1 MNAPRLTRAVGQGRA
16 AAPVRAV
23 HLGLGN
29 FFRAHTCWYTEH
41 ATDAAGWGFAAF
53 TGRGSELLVD
63 RLTEQQG
70 LYTLVERG
78 GETDSFEVI
87 ASLSHAHVAAEH
99 NAWLHCFRAPDLAAV
114 TITVTEAAYFR
125 GVHGGL
131 DASRPEV
138 TADIK
143 VLRDDLTGFVRTAP
157 ARLVA
162 GMAARKA
169 AGAGPLA
176 LVPCDNTPGN
186 GALAQRVVRDL
197 AELVD
202 TSVAS
207 WIADSVSVVTTMVD
221 RITPGPAPD
230 DVRAVAQ
237 STGFEDRCPVVTEP
251 FHQWVLSGEFP
262 AGRPDW
268 ADAGAI
274 FTDDITPYEQ
284 RKLWLL
290 NGAHSL
296 LAYTG
301 LIRGHEAVADAI
313 SDEACRAWLSDWW
326 AAASSHLRQPAGELA
341 GYRAALSQ
349 RFANRRLHD
358 RLDRIAADGS
368 QKLPIRILPVLRA
381 ERAVGGLPVGATRV
395 IAAWICYLRG
405 AGPVADARAEEV
417 VPLAAGPLATAVAR
431 VLSWLDPAVGGDAE
445 VVRIVTEQCREL
457 SLMER
462 MGRRTARPRLPAP

>member
-1 MNAPRLTRAVGQGRA
+1 M
-16 AAPVRAV
+16 V

-29 FFRAHTCWYTEH
+29 FFRAHPCWYTEH
-41 ATDAAGWGFAAF
+41 APDAARWGIAAF
-53 TGRGSELLVD
+53 TGRGSEMLVD

-70 LYTLVERG
+70 LYTLVERAS
-78 GETDSFEVI
+78 ETDDFEVI
-87 ASLSHAHVAAEH
+87 GSLSRAHVAAEH
-99 NAWLHCFRAPDLAAV
+99 DAWLRCFQAPELAAV
-114 TITVTEAAYFR
+114 TVTVTEAGYCR
-125 GVHGGL
+125 GAHGGL
-131 DASRPEV
+131 DASRPDV

-143 VLRDDLTGFVRTAP
+143 ILRQDRTGFVRTAP

-162 GMAARKA
+162 GMAARRA

-202 TSVAS
+202 GDIAS
-207 WIADSVSVVTTMVD
+207 WIAESVSVVTTMVD
-221 RITPGPAPD
+221 RITPGPTPD

-237 STGFEDRCPVVTEP
+237 STGYEDRCPVVTEP
-251 FHQWVLSGEFP
+251 FHQWVLTGEFP
-262 AGRPDW
+262 VGRPGW
-268 ADAGAI
+268 EGAGAI
-274 FTDDITPYEQ
+274 FTDDITPHEQ

-296 LAYTG
+296 LAYAG
-301 LIRGHEAVADAI
+301 LIRGHEAVPDAVR
-313 SDEACRAWLSDWW
+313 DEVCRAWLCDWW
-326 AAASSHLRQPAGELA
+326 AAASSHLPQPAAELA
-341 GYRAALSQ
+341 DYRAALSQ
-349 RFANRRLHD
+349 RFANGRLRD

-368 QKLPIRILPVLRA
+368 QKLPIRIVPVLRA
-381 ERAVGGLPVGATRV
+381 ERAAGGLPVGATRV

-405 AGPVADARAEEV
+405 AAPIADARADEV

-431 VLSWLDPAVGGDAE
+431 VLAWLDPALGGDAD
-445 VVRIVTEQCREL
+445 VVATVTEQCREL

-462 MGRRTARPRLPAP
+462 PGRRTGQPRLPAPS

>member
-1 MNAPRLTRAVGQGRA
+1 VSLPRLSRTAGQGRA
-16 AAPVRAV
+16 AAPVRVV

-29 FFRAHTCWYTEH
+29 FFRAHPCWYTEH
-41 ATDAAGWGFAAF
+41 APDAAEWGIAAF
-53 TGRGSELLVD
+53 TGRGSELLVG

-78 GETDSFEVI
+78 PETDRFEI
-87 ASLSHAHVAAEH
+87 ISSLSGVHAAAEH
-99 NAWLHCFRAPDLAAV
+99 DAWLRCFRAPQLATV
-114 TITVTEAAYFR
+114 TVTVTEAGYFR
-125 GVHGGL
+125 DAGGGL
-131 DASRPEV
+131 DTNRPEV
-138 TADIK
+138 LADIK

-162 GMAARKA
+162 GLAARRS

-202 TSVAS
+202 GDVAA
-207 WIADSVSVVTTMVD
+207 WIADSVSMVTTMVD
-221 RITPGPAPD
+221 RITPGATPD
-230 DVRAVAQ
+230 DIRAVRER
-237 STGFEDRCPVVTEP
+237 TGFEDRCPVVTEP
-251 FHQWVLSGEFP
+251 YRQWVLSGDFP
-262 AGRPDW
+262 AGRPRW
-268 ADAGAI
+268 EDASAI
-274 FTDDITPYEQ
+274 FTDDITPYER

-301 LIRGHEAVADAI
+301 LIRGHEAVAEAI
-313 SDEACRAWLSDWW
+313 RDQACREWLWDWW
-326 AAASSHLRQPAGELA
+326 AVASSHLHQAAPDLA
-341 GYRAALSQ
+341 DYRAALSR
-349 RFANRRLHD
+349 RFANGRLHD

-381 ERAVGGLPVGATRV
+381 EWAAGGSPVGATRV

-405 AGPVADARAEEV
+405 STPVIDARADEV
-417 VPLAAGPLATAVAR
+417 VPLAAGPLTAAVAR
-431 VLSWLDPAVGGDAE
+431 VLAWLDPALDGDADI
-445 VVRIVTEQCREL
+445 VAAVTEQCREL
-457 SLMER
+457 SLMAQR
-462 MGRRTARPRLPAP
+462 GRRSA

>member
-1 MNAPRLTRAVGQGRA
+1 MSVRRLTRTAGQGRA
-16 AAPVRAV
+16 AAPVRVV

-29 FFRAHTCWYTEH
+29 FFRAHPCWYTEH
-41 ATDAAGWGFAAF
+41 AADADRWGIAAF

-78 GETDSFEVI
+78 SDADRFEVI
-87 ASLSHAHVAAEH
+87 SSLSEAHVASEH
-99 NAWLHCFRAPDLAAV
+99 DTWLRCFRAPELATV
-114 TITVTEAAYFR
+114 TVTVTEAGYFR
-125 GVHGGL
+125 GANGGL
-131 DASRPEV
+131 DANRPEV
-138 TADIK
+138 QADIN
-143 VLRDDLTGFVRTAP
+143 VLRDDLAGFVRTAP

-162 GMAARKA
+162 GMAARRTA
-169 AGAGPLA
+169 DAGPLA
-176 LVPCDNTPGN
+176 LVPCDNTPDN

-202 TSVAS
+202 GDVAS

-221 RITPGPAPD
+221 RITPGATPD
-230 DVRAVAQ
+230 DVRAIRQ
-237 STGFEDRCPVVTEP
+237 STGVDDTCPVVTEP

-262 AGRPDW
+262 AGRPRWD
-268 ADAGAI
+268 DAGGI
-274 FTDDITPYEQ
+274 FTDDIRPYER

-301 LIRGHEAVADAI
+301 LIRGHEAVAEAI
-313 SDEACRAWLSDWW
+313 RDQACREWLWDWW
-326 AAASSHLRQPAGELA
+326 AVASSRLGQPTADLA

-349 RFANRRLHD
+349 RFANGRLHD

-381 ERAVGGLPVGATRV
+381 ERAAGGLPIGATRV

-405 AGPVADARAEEV
+405 AGPVVDARADEV
-417 VPLAAGPLATAVAR
+417 VPLATGPLAVAVAR
-431 VLSWLDPAVGGDAE
+431 VLAWLDPALDGDAA
-445 VVRIVTEQCREL
+445 VLATVTEQCREL
-457 SLMER
+457 SLRER
-462 MGRRTARPRLPAP
+462 GGRRSA